1 MATDQRRELT
11 LTTGEGTLD
20 RVLDEIGEMLSA
32 GQVEED
38 ARLRFE
44 ISVAEIGANIIE
56 HAGDGS
62 PVQLNLVLE
71 VTPDRLEARFT
82 DNGSPAR
89 VDLRAVQMPD
99 VFADRGR
106 GLAIALEALDEL
118 EYRRRGGENV
128 WRLACYRE
136 REAGQPEDDDEVSGP
151 GR

>member
-1 MATDQRRELT
+1 MAADQRRELT

-20 RVLDEIGEMLSA
+20 RILDLIGETLSA
-32 GQVEED
+32 GEVEEEV
-38 ARLRFE
+38 RLRFE

-56 HAGDGS
+56 HAADGG
-62 PVQLNLVLE
+62 PVHLDLVLE

-82 DNGSPAR
+82 DDGSPAR

-99 VFADRGR
+99 VFAARGR
-106 GLAIALEALDEL
+106 GLAIAVEALDEL

-128 WRLACYRE
+128 WRLACHRE
-136 REAGQPEDDDEVSGP
+136 REAGQSEDDDEVSGP